1 MKHTTTRNMSKPAL
15 FAGMKHPGILLTLL
29 CLFLPAIT
37 PLHGAEKALPAG
49 NGGVALTERIPLDGG
64 DWLLGLDPKNV
75 GRQEQWFK
83 APQADA
89 KKAKV
94 PGVIQDVY
102 PDYHGL
108 AWYWRDFTP
117 PANPH
122 AGGRYLLRF
131 GAVDYL
137 ADVYVNGILIGSHE
151 GSQESFVLDATP
163 AVKSGG
169 PNRLAVRVLNPANE
183 AIDGISL
190 SNAPLGRRQYPKPV
204 DNAYHTGGI
213 IDSVELLVAPAV
225 RIEDVHV
232 IPDWTTGEV
241 RVRMQLRSALEKP
254 VSGRVRLTM
263 APAVSGES
271 VAEAGCEREFAAG
284 ETRLEMQLRVPHH
297 RLWELND
304 PYLYRVTAS
313 VQVAGSQ
320 SMDDRSVRCGF
331 RDFRFENGY
340 FRMNGRRIYPHG
352 GLYTILNYP
361 GAQTVPYDEDLIRRD
376 VLNMKAAGFNIVR
389 MHCGAAIP
397 ARQLDVCDEMGLLVC
412 EEHFGAKGPA
422 ESPELEKRWDHSV
435 TEVIRRDRNHP
446 SVVIWSLLNEV
457 GKGRLSRRAVESLQF
472 IRELDESRIVLRSS
486 GGFDGDNSIGSWS
499 NPGSAVWEKSALW
512 DLHAYPFF
520 PHSEGDM
527 RAMRTFGN
535 KQGGGGF
542 WGVNEDNLR
551 EMQKR
556 GGPVLLSEYGVC
568 GAMDFPRY
576 ARNFEQ
582 LGLEHTA
589 DARNYKAEL
598 DWFLS
603 EWKNLRL
610 DQCWARP
617 EDYFQDSHRNLAK
630 HALDDYN
637 TWMSNPNLVG
647 DFTSTQIVDA
657 WYHGCGI
664 TSYFREPKPGMLEA
678 FQDMASKV
686 RLCLFV
692 EPINVYRGTKV
703 RLEAVLV
710 NRDALKPGKYPVRI
724 QVVGPNL
731 EPLLDKEV
739 SVEVAETE
747 GKSESPF
754 ARLVF
759 DENLAVDSP
768 TGKCRF
774 LATFQRGAAAGGGD
788 VEFYVTDPATAPAVK
803 SEIVLWGEDE
813 NVAGW
818 LTKQGLRWHKFDGKP
833 QTAREAILA
842 SGKAQ
847 APGGAPV
854 FSELARRIA
863 RGSTVVFL
871 DWATLMQPGADGL
884 RWSPLAE
891 HPALQSIPMW
901 YFRAD
906 YWAKKH
912 PIFDGLPCGG
922 IMDDRFYR
930 GIFCM
935 ISTPRKQPPDEAVCG
950 AIMATG
956 GDGCKAGAAISI
968 DRLGAGRFILN
979 GFRIRDCLGS
989 LPVADR
995 LLRNMLNYASQ
1006 DTNKPIA
1013 ELPANFDE
1021 QLKAMGYLP

>member
-1 MKHTTTRNMSKPAL
+1 MIRLIGRLAGHKAVNGYPGHIFQRETHMSKPTQ
-15 FAGMKHPGILLTLL
+15 FVGMNHPKGQLLTIL
-29 CLFLPAIT
+29 CLFLWALS
-37 PLHGAEKALPAG
+37 PLRGAEMAGPIRQGMAL
-49 NGGVALTERIPLDGG
+49 LTEAVPLDGG

-75 GRQEQWFK
+75 GRQDQWCK
-83 APQADA
+83 EPQEGA
-89 KKAKV
+89 KRAKV

-108 AWYWRDFTP
+108 AWYWRDFTA

-122 AGGRYLLRF
+122 SGGRYLLRF

-137 ADVYVNGILIGSHE
+137 ADVYVNGILIGCHE
-151 GSQESFVLDATP
+151 GSQEPFVLDATS

-169 PNRLAVRVLNPANE
+169 PNRLAVRVLNPTYE
-183 AIDGISL
+183 SIDGISL
-190 SNAPLGRRQYPKPV
+190 HNAPVGRRQYPKPV
-204 DNAYHTGGI
+204 DNAYNTGGI
-213 IDSVELLVAPAV
+213 IDSVELLLAPAV
-225 RIEDVHV
+225 RIEDLQV
-232 IPDWTTGEV
+232 IPDWKTGEV
-241 RVRMQLRSALEKP
+241 RIRMQVRSTLEKP
-254 VSGRVRLTM
+254 VSGHIRLIV
-263 APAVSGES
+263 APAVGGAS
-271 VAEAGCEREFAAG
+271 VVEGGCEQELAVG
-284 ETRLEMQLRVPHH
+284 DTLVETRLRVPHH

-313 VQVAGSQ
+313 VQAADSL
-320 SMDDRSVRCGF
+320 SMDDRSVRFGF

-352 GLYTILNYP
+352 GLYTILHYP
-361 GAQTVPYDEDLIRRD
+361 GAQSVPYDEDLVRRD

-389 MHCGAAIP
+389 ITCGAAVP

-457 GKGRLSRRAVESLQF
+457 QEGRVFRRAVQSLPLL
-472 IRELDESRIVLRSS
+472 RDLDESRMVLLNS
-486 GGFDGDNSIGSWS
+486 GRFDGDGNIGSWS
-499 NPGSAVWEKSALW
+499 SPGSRVWEKTRLEDVHS
-512 DLHAYPFF
+512 YPSF
-520 PHSEGDM
+520 PHSANTM
-527 RAMRTFGN
+527 REMRT
-535 KQGGGGF
+535 
-542 WGVNEDNLR
+542 
-551 EMQKR
+551 R
-556 GGPVLLSEYGVC
+556 GGPLLLSEYGVC
-568 GAMDFPRY
+568 GAMDFPRF

-603 EWKNLRL
+603 EWKKLRL

-617 EDYFQDSHRNLAK
+617 EDYFQDSQRTQAK
-630 HALDDYN
+630 LALDDYN

-664 TSYFREPKPGMLEA
+664 TSYFREPKPGMLDA

-692 EPINVYRGTKV
+692 EPVNVYRGTKV

-731 EPLLDKEV
+731 EPILDKEI
-739 SVEVAETE
+739 SVEVPDTD
-747 GKSESPF
+747 GKSEPPF

-759 DENLAVDSP
+759 DENLVIDSP
-768 TGKCRF
+768 SGKCRF

-788 VEFYVTDPATAPAVK
+788 VEFYVADPADAPAVK

-813 NVAGW
+813 RMADW
-818 LTKQGLRWHKFDGKP
+818 LTKQGIRWRKFEGG
-833 QTAREAILA
+833 QQSAREVILA
-842 SGKAQ
+842 SGRAPS
-847 APGGAPV
+847 PGGAPV

-863 RGSTVVFL
+863 RGSAVVFL
-871 DWATLMQPGADGL
+871 TPSGDTMQ
-884 RWSPLAE
+884 WSPLSE
-891 HPALQSIPMW
+891 KPVLRGTPMW
-901 YFRAD
+901 YFHAD
-906 YWAKKH
+906 FWAKRH
-912 PIFDGLPCGG
+912 PILDGLPCGG
-922 IMDDRFYR
+922 IMDYRFYR
-930 GIFCM
+930 DV
-935 ISTPRKQPPDEAVCG
+935 ISDQVFSRKQPPDEAVCG
-950 AIMATG
+950 AMLACG
-956 GDGCKAGAAISI
+956 GDGSSRSDLAISVH
-968 DRLGAGRFILN
+968 RLGEGRFILN
-979 GFRIRDCLGS
+979 SLRIRDSLGS
-989 LPVADR
+989 HPAAER
-995 LLRNMLNYASQ
+995 LLRNMLNYAAQST
-1006 DTNKPIA
+1006 DKPMA

-1021 QLKAMGYLP
+1021 QLKAMGYVP